1 MGSVGR
7 TAFLEEAPLCGA
19 EEGYMVAAETLEEL
33 AICGTE
39 AGRKES
45 SSLAPA
51 RIITLT

>member
-1 MGSVGR
+1 MRGR
-7 TAFLEEAPLCGA
+7 GRIH
-19 EEGYMVAAETLEEL
+19 GRAETLEEL

-45 SSLAPA
+45 SSLAAA